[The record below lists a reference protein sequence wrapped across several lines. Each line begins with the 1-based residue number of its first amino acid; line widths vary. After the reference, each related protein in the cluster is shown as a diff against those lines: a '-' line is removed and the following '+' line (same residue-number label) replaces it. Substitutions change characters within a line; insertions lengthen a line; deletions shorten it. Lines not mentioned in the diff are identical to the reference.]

1 MTNEEKKS
9 LYECVKRQFSDQG
22 LYKVSR
28 VCEWLVTNGCSPE
41 QMGYGSFRE
50 LAEDFPE
57 MFAFQDDNNNDFIQ
71 IKSWQT
77 GEKEISDS
85 LGHPADSFFGSRN
98 IILNDDIIEMTQQS
112 LFALTKVLGNGLSV
126 QQMKQEVYRR
136 FDEAKLNRKLD
147 FFAERYTFPIDYCAD
162 GMLVNGIVTKNISPV
177 GKSLYFAFEKTQICR
192 QGAFEKRT
200 ASGAVSQE
208 EKSRI
213 YRMLCDNFPTDQPIH
228 MATISKFLTDH
239 GVDRMKYGF
248 LKMKD
253 FLAQMPFLTLR
264 DIVLGGVPQI
274 MITIESVEAKNGYRA
289 LPETAHAQPVI
300 KSGYP
305 ERFPK
310 TEQFRS
316 TAPVPE
322 GKLSDI
328 CNLPV
333 KPMGIL
339 EKYIEESGRK
349 TDYYALVDELNEDF
363 AAARDKNMVRAS
375 DAKLVFPIR
384 YLKRDGSHVELTLKP
399 SAYEGKEW
407 FLFFVDTNIRDKN
420 QRVIS
425 PGKQLENFAFL
436 GSWSSFLTEL
446 AAKAVDEEWDFRGS
460 ASGHYHILIQ
470 YIKYTF
476 SRLMREKKVC
486 ISESEQFAAFNT
498 GLADNHY
505 DDIYACF
512 LPNEPGCDTEWKFAG
527 FCTAA
532 SGGLGKQLVN
542 CFNPLPEPPTYFSSN
557 EDLFFDQTKQLHTD
571 FEHIIIDNIKRLPLQ
586 FLYDQ
591 FFGNDEA
598 RELVE
603 RIRSKSTDRAA
614 RDELYDK
621 LKQVIVENSR
631 LFVRIQNRLKDAI
644 ELAKKRVRWNYKT
657 AIPSY
662 FPKRDTMSLM
672 LPLALVDEIK
682 PDVALVVELTNSG
695 SYQGQT
701 ILTLTQA
708 YVDARLVCRLTGDWL
723 DPANISEPHFD
734 TDEQTEDFPM
744 Y

>member
-9 LYECVKRQFSDQG
+9 LYECVKRQFSDPG

-71 IKSWQT
+71 IKAWQA
-77 GEKEISDS
+77 GEKEISDN

-147 FFAERYTFPIDYCAD
+147 FFAERYTFPIDYCTD

-192 QGAFEKRT
+192 QGGFERRT
-200 ASGAVSQE
+200 PLGTVSQE
-208 EKSRI
+208 EKNRV

-274 MITIESVEAKNGYRA
+274 MITIESAEIKSGYHA
-289 LPETAHAQPVI
+289 QPETARPQPVI
-300 KSGYP
+300 KSAYP
-305 ERFPK
+305 ERLPR

-375 DAKLVFPIR
+375 DSKLVFPIR

-407 FLFFVDTNIRDKN
+407 FLFFVDTNVRDKN

-460 ASGHYHILIQ
+460 ANGHYRILIQ

-603 RIRSKSTDRAA
+603 RIRSKSADRVA

-672 LPLALVDEIK
+672 LPLALVDEVK

-723 DPANISEPHFD
+723 DPANISEPHLD